1 MSSIL
6 SSNGEALINAEAF
19 VVRLENLTTTKNCKS
34 IVKDYREQDLS
45 FGKTGCLALLS

>member
-19 VVRLENLTTTKNCKS
+19 VGRLENLTTTKNC